1 METGILVVWW
11 IGLLGAL
18 ALTVV
23 AVAEIIRV
31 VHHALEIKRLA
42 REVLPAAG
50 GIAANTALITDL
62 EGVTRTGG
70 RLLGAVETLGRT
82 AASIENHAGT
92 LRSALSAKGKARS

>member
-1 METGILVVWW
+1 METAILVIWW

-23 AVAEIIRV
+23 AVAEVVRV
-31 VHHALEIKRLA
+31 VHHAMEIKRLA

-50 GIAANTALITDL
+50 GIAANTALIADL

-82 AASIENHAGT
+82 AASIESHAGA
-92 LRSALSAKGKARS
+92 LRSALPAKGGGRL

>member
-1 METGILVVWW
+1 METSVLVVWW

-23 AVAEIIRV
+23 AVAEIVRV
-31 VHHALEIKRLA
+31 VHHAMEIKRLA

-50 GIAANTALITDL
+50 GIVANTALIADL

-70 RLLGAVETLGRT
+70 RLLAAVEGLGRT
-82 AASIENHAGT
+82 AASIEGHAG
-92 LRSALSAKGKARS
+92 ALGSVLPTKGGQRP